1 MKNTGSRLDHAV
13 VSFLDDTLAA
23 AVDPYFDPGTQPTSS
38 EHVLCV
44 YLIIPHAFLLAQ
56 IELAKQREA
65 TEKEMESQ
73 IGRLHLVY
81 ADATSFPAWGMP
93 NMSFK
98 DY

>member
-1 MKNTGSRLDHAV
+1 
-13 VSFLDDTLAA
+13 
-23 AVDPYFDPGTQPTSS
+23 
-38 EHVLCV
+38 
-44 YLIIPHAFLLAQ
+44 
-56 IELAKQREA
+56 
-65 TEKEMESQ
+65 MESQ

>member
-13 VSFLDDTLAA
+13 VSFLDDTLSA
-23 AVDPYFDPGTQPTSS
+23 AVDPYFDPGTDVALPPFCCRDHSNKWCKRIDTD
-38 EHVLCV
+38 
-44 YLIIPHAFLLAQ
+44 
-56 IELAKQREA
+56 LAKQREA
-65 TEKEMESQ
+65 TEKEMETQ